1 MDNKLLELI
10 DDIEILLK
18 QDERFFL
25 SNDHKYRNKIKKLA
39 SSEKNFNAQPIDITP
54 LVNFAKLQGKQQETI
69 VVKEQV
75 ETQTYNTESLRNI
88 IARLSE
94 LNNKMDNIVD

>member
-39 SSEKNFNAQPIDITP
+39 SSEKNFNAQPIDITH
-54 LVNFAKLQGKQQETI
+54 LVNLAKLQGQPPKSI

-75 ETQTYNTESLRNI
+75 ETQTYNIESLKNI
-88 IARLSE
+88 VARLSE
-94 LNNKMDNIVD
+94 LNNKMDKIVD

>member
-1 MDNKLLELI
+1 MDNKLLDLI
-10 DDIEILLK
+10 NDIEILLK
-18 QDERFFL
+18 QDDRFFL

-39 SSEKNFNAQPIDITP
+39 SKKTFNSQPIDITP
-54 LVNFAKLQGKQQETI
+54 LVNLAKLLGKQQETI

-75 ETQTYNTESLRNI
+75 ETQIYNTESLKNI
-88 IARLSE
+88 VARLSE